1 MAKKGKKKA
10 KVSEPIQKVS
20 IEPVEV
26 VKSNKPEGYNP
37 LVDGKN
43 INNKKRTVFVPKKY
57 RLKK

>member
-10 KVSEPIQKVS
+10 KVSEPIEKVKIKP
-20 IEPVEV
+20 IEI
-26 VKSNKPEGYNP
+26 VKSSKPEGYNP

-43 INNKKRTVFVPKKY
+43 INNNKTTEFIPKKY